1 MTTVDHTCA
10 GTGRPPALDQLM
22 SEHTG
27 PLLTFVETVVT
38 DHHLAEDIVQETF
51 LQAWQHGRRLPF
63 GPVPIRDWLMGVA
76 RELAVTSLREVAL
89 QRETTEP
96 EIDVAQPDHADAAVA
111 TAEAITLLRRLPDEH
126 RAVLLHTYLAGRTTY
141 QTARVLG
148 VPVRTVRSR
157 HHDALFTLRTGSPQ
171 P

>member
-1 MTTVDHTCA
+1 MTTHACA
-10 GTGRPPALDQLM
+10 ATGRRPALDQLM

-27 PLLTFVETVVT
+27 PLLTFVRTLVT

-51 LQAWQHGRRLPF
+51 IQAWQHGNRLPF
-63 GPVPIRDWLMGVA
+63 SEVPIRDWLMGVA
-76 RELAVTSLREVAL
+76 RGLAATSLREVAVA
-89 QRETTEP
+89 RETTEP
-96 EIDVAQPDHADAAVA
+96 EVDVAQPDHADAAVA

-157 HHDALFTLRTGSPQ
+157 HHDALSTLRTSSARP
-171 P
+171 